1 MIRRLRVRE
10 EPAVI
15 VQVDENLRI
24 AIPCWML
31 DEARCRDMVIEKQPH
46 IGIAALLQ
54 LRDLVDRQ
62 IRPVSGSAAARGL
75 TAKGE
80 CDDPT
85 DKDTRVGAET
95 TPGEV

>member
-1 MIRRLRVRE
+1 VIRRLRARE

-31 DEARCRDMVIEKQPH
+31 DEACCRAMVVEKQPR
-46 IGIAALLQ
+46 IGIAALVQ

-62 IRPVSGSAAARGL
+62 IQPSCENGAVRGP
-75 TAKGE
+75 TTKGA
-80 CDDPT
+80 CNDNT
-85 DKDTRVGAET
+85 NKDTKTGAGT